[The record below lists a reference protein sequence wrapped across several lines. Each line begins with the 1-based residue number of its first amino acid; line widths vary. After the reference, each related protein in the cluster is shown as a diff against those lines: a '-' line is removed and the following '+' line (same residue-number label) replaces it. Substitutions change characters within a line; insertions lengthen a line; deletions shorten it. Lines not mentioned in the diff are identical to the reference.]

1 MRETAAW
8 RGNAV
13 GEERQW
19 INGRIMTRVAMWSVL
34 SAIALVGCF
43 HEDEIDPN
51 DVTGPYSGP
60 ITRYVVDGFTLPMT
74 STMAREL
81 GDDLDGD
88 KSRDNQL
95 GMVLG
100 TLAAGKNLTTHAP
113 EMIASG
119 VLASSVEIQADSLAN
134 DATVRVWYYGAEG
147 DVAGAVGGT
156 LIDGAFVSNRTR
168 TTRVPGTARL
178 RLPVF
183 VDVDPIEVELH
194 AMELDLTP
202 DGRGGFDA
210 IVRGGIRIAEAR
222 QAAYDGILDMLAAF
236 PQDHRTF
243 FRVLERERDG
253 VITYEELAREDG
265 LLAALLSPDV
275 ELATRGGEREEM
287 ISFGFKVHLSP
298 CPVGRCAPP
307 IADTCFDRVLD
318 AGETDVD
325 CGGPCT
331 RACPAG
337 LRCAA
342 PEDCQTLSCSP
353 GGTCAAATCS
363 DGIVDGFE
371 ADVDCAGGCAPCATG
386 KTCDTNLDCISNQCD
401 FGSGRCQ

>member
-1 MRETAAW
+1 
-8 RGNAV
+8 
-13 GEERQW
+13 
-19 INGRIMTRVAMWSVL
+19 MTRVAMWSML
-34 SAIALVGCF
+34 SAVALAACF
-43 HEDEIDPN
+43 HDDGTNPN

-60 ITRYVVDGFTLPMT
+60 ITRYVVDGITLPGT
-74 STMAREL
+74 STAAREM

-88 KSRDNQL
+88 MSRDNQL
-95 GMVLG
+95 GMVFG
-100 TLAAGKNLTTHAP
+100 TLASGKNLTTHAP

-134 DATVRVWYYGAEG
+134 DPTVRVWYYGADG
-147 DVAGAVGGT
+147 DTAEAVGGT
-156 LIDGAFVSNRTR
+156 LIDGTFASNRTR
-168 TTRVPGTARL
+168 TTRVPGSARL

-183 VDVDPIEVELH
+183 VDIDPIEVDLH

-202 DGRGGFDA
+202 DGKGGFDGV
-210 IVRGGIRIAEAR
+210 VRGGVRIAEAR
-222 QAAYDGILDMLAAF
+222 HAAYDGILAMLAAF

-265 LLAALLSPDV
+265 LLVALLSSDV
-275 ELATRGGEREEM
+275 ELRPRGGEPEEM
-287 ISFGFKVHLSP
+287 ISLAFKIHLSP
-298 CPVGRCAPP
+298 CPVGRCAAP
-307 IADTCFDRVLD
+307 IADTCFDRVVD
-318 AGETDVD
+318 GGETDVD
-325 CGGPCT
+325 CGGPCA

-342 PEDCQTLSCSP
+342 PEDCQTAGCGA

-371 ADVDCAGGCAPCATG
+371 ADVDCAGACGACATG
-386 KTCDTNLDCISNQCD
+386 KTCDGNSDCASMSCD
-401 FGSGRCQ
+401 HTIGRCK